1 MARHGGGGSSS
12 STGGDSPPSSPDS
25 TTSTTS
31 NPFSD
36 RYEVSPPPSPQNPFS
51 DFYQVSDNGSA
62 MSLDNLDWAAQNLD
76 NVGHGLTTAGQ
87 NLGSHQAT
95 ADAYGAFGSMIASP
109 LNTTI
114 SQGADTTKAAAD
126 AAANAAQKV
135 RDSAETMSTTD
146 TDIADNL
153 GNIGR
158 DNDVYQ
164 GPPGTSQG
172 GNQGGGNQG
181 GNNQGD
187 TTNQGDTVPPPPEVA
202 GDGPMP
208 SPPNPTPM
216 PSPDTRPIGD
226 RIGDIR
232 RQLGVNNDVG
242 AVIVPTGNRPDG
254 RPYTLDTPVMD
265 LPPENRHGLTPEQQ
279 RMTLGEMMG
288 YPPELMADPDF
299 AGTPAADALDMQGG
313 GAYNGD
319 SNLLMLDDKHN
330 DNATL
335 LHEVGHAR
343 QNEHGFNHHNAHNT
357 LLEYQNVLVN
367 ENAHHGANNNP
378 PRLSYQLPPGTAAHT
393 DWNGLR
399 DYIQGNP
406 VTVNGQQL
414 TMNPAMRDQ
423 SLALFQQIDQ
433 LTGPGGPYA
442 ANGAQV
448 RDNLIKEFFA
458 KEKQLQG

>member
-1 MARHGGGGSSS
+1 MARVGGGGGA
-12 STGGDSPPSSPDS
+12 TPPPGSPDS

-36 RYEVSPPPSPQNPFS
+36 RYEVSPPPSPNPFS
-51 DFYQVSDNGSA
+51 DFYQISDNGSA
-62 MSLDNLDWAAQNLD
+62 MSLDNLDWQAQNLD
-76 NVGHGLTTAGQ
+76 NLGDGLATTSQ
-87 NLGSHQAT
+87 HLGSHQAT

-114 SQGADTTKAAAD
+114 SQAADTTKAAAD

-135 RDSAETMSTTD
+135 RDSAETMRTTD
-146 TDIADNL
+146 SDITDDLN
-153 GNIGR
+153 NIGQ

-164 GPPGTSQG
+164 GPPGSSG
-172 GNQGGGNQG
+172 GRSDGGANG
-181 GNNQGD
+181 QGD
-187 TTNQGDTVPPPPEVA
+187 TNGQGDNTNGDSSTVPPPPEVS

-208 SPPNPTPM
+208 PPPNVTQM
-216 PSPDTRPIGD
+216 PNPDPRPIGD

-232 RQLGVNNDVG
+232 QQLGVTNDVG
-242 AVIVPTGNRPDG
+242 AVVVPTGNRPDG

-265 LPPENRHGLTPEQQ
+265 LPPGNRHGLTPEQQ
-279 RMTLGEMMG
+279 GMTLGEMMG
-288 YPPELMADPDF
+288 FPPDLMADPDF
-299 AGTPAADALDMQGG
+299 AGTPAKDALDMQGG

-319 SNLLMLDDKHN
+319 SNLLMLDDQHN

-343 QNEHGFNHHNAHNT
+343 QNEHGFNNHNSQNT

-367 ENAHHGANNNP
+367 ENAHHDANGNP
-378 PRLSYQLPPGTAAHT
+378 SRLAYQPPSGQPPT

-399 DYIQGNP
+399 DYVQGNA
-406 VTVNGQQL
+406 VTLDGQQL
-414 TMNPAMRDQ
+414 TMNPAQRDQ
-423 SLALFQQIDQ
+423 SLVLLDQIEQ

-442 ANGAQV
+442 ADGARV

>member
-1 MARHGGGGSSS
+1 MARHGGGSSS
-12 STGGDSPPSSPDS
+12 SGDSSPPPGSPDS

-36 RYEVSPPPSPQNPFS
+36 RHEISPPPSPNPFS
-51 DFYQVSDNGSA
+51 DFYAVSDNGSA
-62 MSLDNLDWAAQNLD
+62 MSLDNLDWQAQNLD
-76 NVGHGLTTAGQ
+76 NLGDGLATTST

-95 ADAYGAFGSMIASP
+95 AEAYGAFGSMIASP

-135 RDSAETMSTTD
+135 RDSAETMRTTD
-146 TDIADNL
+146 SAITDDLNS
-153 GNIGR
+153 IGQ

-164 GPPGTSQG
+164 GPPGSSG
-172 GNQGGGNQG
+172 GRPEGGDHRP
-181 GNNQGD
+181 GD
-187 TTNQGDTVPPPPEVA
+187 TDGRPTDGQGDTVPPPPDVP
-202 GDGPMP
+202 GDGPM
-208 SPPNPTPM
+208 SPPPNATPM
-216 PSPDTRPIGD
+216 PNPDPRPIGD

-232 RQLGVNNDVG
+232 QQLGVNNDVG
-242 AVIVPTGNRPDG
+242 AVVVPTGNRPDG

-279 RMTLGEMMG
+279 GMTLGEMMG
-288 YPPELMADPDF
+288 YPPDLMADPDF
-299 AGTPAADALDMQGG
+299 AGTPAKDALDMQGG

-319 SNLLMLDDKHN
+319 SNLLMLDDQHN

-335 LHEVGHAR
+335 MHEVGHAR
-343 QNEHGFNHHNAHNT
+343 QNEHGFNNHNAQNT
-357 LLEYQNVLVN
+357 LLEYQNVLIN
-367 ENAHHGANNNP
+367 ENAHHDANGNP
-378 PRLSYQLPPGTAAHT
+378 PRLSYQPPSGQPQT

-399 DYIQGNP
+399 DYIQGNT
-406 VTVNGQQL
+406 VTVGGQQL
-414 TMNPAMRDQ
+414 TMNPAQRDQ
-423 SLALFQQIDQ
+423 SLVLFNQIEQ

-442 ANGAQV
+442 GNGAQV

>member
-12 STGGDSPPSSPDS
+12 SPPGDSPPGSPDS

-51 DFYQVSDNGSA
+51 DFYQISDNGSA

-76 NVGHGLTTAGQ
+76 NVGHGLTTTGQ

-95 ADAYGAFGSMIASP
+95 AEAYGAFGSMIASP

-114 SQGADTTKAAAD
+114 ADGASTTKAAAD

-135 RDSAETMSTTD
+135 RDSAETMRTTD
-146 TDIADNL
+146 SGIADAL
-153 GNIGR
+153 GGIGR

-172 GNQGGGNQG
+172 GNQGGNGH
-181 GNNQGD
+181 GD
-187 TTNQGDTVPPPPEVA
+187 TADQGDTVPPPPEVS
-202 GDGPMP
+202 GDPMP
-208 SPPNPTPM
+208 SPPHPTPM
-216 PSPDTRPIGD
+216 SSPDTRPIGD

-232 RQLGVNNDVG
+232 QQLGVNDDVG

-288 YPPELMADPDF
+288 YPPDLMADPEF

-343 QNEHGFNHHNAHNT
+343 QNEHGFNHHNAQNT

-367 ENAHHGANNNP
+367 ENAHHGANGNP
-378 PRLSYQLPPGTAAHT
+378 PRLDYQLPPGTAAPT

-399 DYIQGNP
+399 DYVRGDGT
-406 VTVNGQQL
+406 VTVGGQQL
-414 TMNPAMRDQ
+414 TMNPALRDQ
-423 SLALFQQIDQ
+423 SVVLLDQIER